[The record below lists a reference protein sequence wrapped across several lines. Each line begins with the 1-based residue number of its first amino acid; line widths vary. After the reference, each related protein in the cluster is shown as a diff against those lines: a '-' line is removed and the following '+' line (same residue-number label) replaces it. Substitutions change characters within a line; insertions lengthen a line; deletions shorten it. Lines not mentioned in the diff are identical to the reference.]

1 MAIEKPDKTTDWK
14 WKGQTM
20 STLFLLELCGGMGYK
35 INSDSGRFGLMMNEM
50 MTATAGKI
58 NNQ

>member
-1 MAIEKPDKTTDWK
+1 
-14 WKGQTM
+14 
-20 STLFLLELCGGMGYK
+20 MGYK

-50 MTATAGKI
+50 MTATDGKI